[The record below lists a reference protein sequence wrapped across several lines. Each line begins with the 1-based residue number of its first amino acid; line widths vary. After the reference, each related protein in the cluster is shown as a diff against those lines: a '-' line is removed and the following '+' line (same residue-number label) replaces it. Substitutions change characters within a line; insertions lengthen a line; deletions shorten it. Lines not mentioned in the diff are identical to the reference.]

1 MLPVQQSGPEVCLKL
16 QQSLR
21 QVTYPV
27 AILGQRNFALV
38 WSSVWA
44 VQTGNQMEALV
55 LAWYMLEVTGNPFL
69 VGLIASARM
78 GMNFLALFS
87 GAIAD
92 RLPRH
97 RLLAA
102 VELILTCLGVAVLT
116 LMLSGLL
123 EVWHLFAITLGA
135 GLMRIFQMPSAQ
147 ALIGDTLPPDKISNG
162 AALSSMAQNLSTI
175 LGPFVGGLLYKTWG
189 PEGGYTVVAL
199 LYFTSA
205 ICAAFVRPIRVSEVQ
220 PRGSVLRTTLE
231 GLKYVKGQQVL
242 WATLAIAVVIN
253 LTGWPFHT
261 ALLAIF
267 AGNVLEAGPDGL
279 GFLTASFGIGALLG
293 SLAWATVRNL
303 RNIGKLMILSVVVW
317 HGSMLLFAFSTSF
330 YLSMAILLITGAAF
344 SSTQVMMLTAMLRI
358 TQPEFRGR
366 VLGLRTLA
374 IYGYVFGGAGAGWLA
389 ASLGAPVAAMI
400 MGVTGIGLTLTLITF
415 TPLLRRA

>member
-1 MLPVQQSGPEVCLKL
+1 MKL
-16 QQSLR
+16 NSSIR
-21 QVTYPV
+21 QAAYPV

-38 WSSVWA
+38 WSSVWS

-55 LAWYMLEVTGNPFL
+55 LAWYILEVTGSPFL

-78 GMNFLALFS
+78 GLNFLALFS

-97 RLLAA
+97 RLLAV
-102 VELILTCLGVAVLT
+102 VEMILTVMGVSVLILMLAGV
-116 LMLSGLL
+116 L

-135 GLMRIFQMPSAQ
+135 GLVRIFQMPSAQ

-175 LGPFVGGLLYKTWG
+175 LGPFLGGLLYKTWG
-189 PEGGYTVVAL
+189 PEGGYTAIAL

-205 ICAAFVRPIRVSEVQ
+205 ICASFVRPIRVSEAQ
-220 PRGSVLRTTLE
+220 PRGSVMRTVME
-231 GLKYVKGQQVL
+231 GLRYVRGQQVL

-267 AGNVLEAGPDGL
+267 AGNVLQTGPDGL
-279 GFLTASFGIGALLG
+279 GTLTAAFGIGALCG
-293 SLAWATVRNL
+293 SVAWASFRNL
-303 RNIGKLMILSVVVW
+303 RHVGKLMILSVVIW
-317 HGSMLLFAFSTSF
+317 HGSMLVFAFSTSF
-330 YLSMAILLITGAAF
+330 YLSLAILLVTGAAF
-344 SSTQVMMLTAMLRI
+344 SSTQVMMLTVTLRT
-358 TQPEFRGR
+358 TQAEFRGR
-366 VLGLRTLA
+366 ILGLRSLA
-374 IYGYVFGGAGAGWLA
+374 IYAYVFGGAGAGWMAGAWGAPLA
-389 ASLGAPVAAMI
+389 AI
-400 MGVTGIGLTLTLITF
+400 IIGVTGAVLTLAVTAF
-415 TPLLRRA
+415 TPQLRRA

>member
-1 MLPVQQSGPEVCLKL
+1 MKL

>member
-1 MLPVQQSGPEVCLKL
+1 MRLNN
-16 QQSLR
+16 SLR
-21 QVTYPV
+21 QATYPV

-38 WSSVWA
+38 WSSVWS

-55 LAWYMLEVTGNPFL
+55 LSWYILEVTGNPFL

-102 VELILTCLGVAVLT
+102 VELILTGLGISVLL
-116 LMLSGLL
+116 LMLTGFL

-135 GLMRIFQMPSAQ
+135 GLVRIFQMPTAQ
-147 ALIGDTLPPDKISNG
+147 ALIGDTLPQDKISNG

-175 LGPFVGGLLYKTWG
+175 LGPFIGGLLYKTWG
-189 PEGGYTVVAL
+189 PEGGYTAVAL

-205 ICAAFVRPIRVSEVQ
+205 ICASFVRPIRISEA
-220 PRGSVLRTTLE
+220 PRRGSVLRTVME
-231 GLKYVKGQQVL
+231 GLRYVKSQQIL

-267 AGNVLEAGPDGL
+267 AGNVLGTGPDGL
-279 GFLTASFGIGALLG
+279 GLLTAAFGIGALCG
-293 SLAWATVRNL
+293 SIVWASFRNL
-303 RNIGKLMILSVVVW
+303 RHIGKLMILSVVVW
-317 HGSMLLFAFSTSF
+317 HGSMLVFALSTSF
-330 YLSMAILLITGAAF
+330 YLSLAILLFTGAAF
-344 SSTQVMMLTAMLRI
+344 SSTQVMMLTAMLRA
-358 TQPEFRGR
+358 TQAEYRGR
-366 VLGLRTLA
+366 VLGLRVLA
-374 IYGYVFGGAGAGWLA
+374 IYAYVFGGAGAGWMA
-389 ASLGAPVAAMI
+389 GAWGAPASAMI
-400 MGVTGIGLTLTLITF
+400 IGITGAVLTLALALF
-415 TPLLRRA
+415 TPQLRRA

>member
-1 MLPVQQSGPEVCLKL
+1 MRLS
-16 QQSLR
+16 SSIR
-21 QVTYPV
+21 QAAYPV

-38 WSSVWA
+38 WSSVWS

-55 LAWYMLEVTGNPFL
+55 LAWYILEVTGSPFL

-78 GMNFLALFS
+78 GVNFLALFS

-97 RLLAA
+97 RLLAV
-102 VELILTCLGVAVLT
+102 VELILTGLGISVLL
-116 LMLSGLL
+116 LMLSGIL

-135 GLMRIFQMPSAQ
+135 GLVRIFQMPSAQ

-189 PEGGYTVVAL
+189 PEGGYTAVAL

-205 ICAAFVRPIRVSEVQ
+205 ICAFFVRPIRVSEVQ
-220 PRGSVLRTTLE
+220 PRGSVMRTVME
-231 GLKYVKGQQVL
+231 GLRYVKGQQVL
-242 WATLAIAVVIN
+242 WATLAIAVIIN

-267 AGNVLEAGPDGL
+267 AGNVLQTGPDGL
-279 GFLTASFGIGALLG
+279 GTLTASFGIGALLG
-293 SLAWATVRNL
+293 SLAWASFRNL
-303 RNIGKLMILSVVVW
+303 RHIGKLMILSVVVW
-317 HGSMLLFAFSTSF
+317 HGSMLVFAFSTSF
-330 YLSMAILLITGAAF
+330 YLSLAILLVTGAAF
-344 SSTQVMMLTAMLRI
+344 SSTQVMMLTAMLRT
-358 TQPEFRGR
+358 TQAEFRGR
-366 VLGLRTLA
+366 VLGLRVLA
-374 IYGYVFGGAGAGWLA
+374 IYAYAFGGAGAGWMA
-389 ASLGAPVAAMI
+389 GAWGAPASAMI
-400 MGVTGIGLTLTLITF
+400 IGITGAALTLALVVF
-415 TPLLRRA
+415 TPQLRRA

>member
-1 MLPVQQSGPEVCLKL
+1 MKL
-16 QQSLR
+16 NSSLR
-21 QVTYPV
+21 QATYPV

-38 WSSVWA
+38 WSSVWS

-55 LAWYMLEVTGNPFL
+55 LSWYILEVTGSPFL

-97 RLLAA
+97 RLLAT
-102 VELILTCLGVAVLT
+102 VELVLTVLGVSVLV
-116 LMLSGLL
+116 LMHTGFL

-135 GLMRIFQMPSAQ
+135 GLVRIFQMPTAQ
-147 ALIGDTLPPDKISNG
+147 ALIGDTLPQDKISNG

-175 LGPFVGGLLYKTWG
+175 LGPFIGGLLYKTWG
-189 PEGGYTVVAL
+189 PEGGYTAVAL

-205 ICAAFVRPIRVSEVQ
+205 ICASFVRPVRISEA
-220 PRGSVLRTTLE
+220 PRRGSVLRTVVE
-231 GLKYVKGQQVL
+231 GLRYVKSQQIL

-267 AGNVLEAGPDGL
+267 AGNILDTGPDGL
-279 GFLTASFGIGALLG
+279 GLLTAAFGIGALGG
-293 SLAWATVRNL
+293 SIVWASFRNL
-303 RNIGKLMILSVVVW
+303 RHIGKLMILSVVVW
-317 HGSMLLFAFSTSF
+317 HGSMLVFALSSTF
-330 YLSMAILLITGAAF
+330 YLSLAILLITGAAF
-344 SSTQVMMLTAMLRI
+344 SSTQVMMLTAMLRA
-358 TQPEFRGR
+358 TQAEYRGR
-366 VLGLRTLA
+366 VLGLRVLA
-374 IYGYVFGGAGAGWLA
+374 IYAYVFGGAGAGWMA
-389 ASLGAPVAAMI
+389 GAWGAPASAMI
-400 MGVTGIGLTLTLITF
+400 IGVTGAALTLALAVF
-415 TPLLRRA
+415 TPQLRRA

>member
-1 MLPVQQSGPEVCLKL
+1 MKL
-16 QQSLR
+16 NSSIR
-21 QVTYPV
+21 QATYPV

-38 WSSVWA
+38 WSSVWS

-55 LAWYMLEVTGNPFL
+55 LSWYILEVTGSPFL

-102 VELILTCLGVAVLT
+102 VELVLT
-116 LMLSGLL
+116 GLGLSILLLMLTGFLQ
-123 EVWHLFAITLGA
+123 VWHLFAITLSA
-135 GLMRIFQMPSAQ
+135 GLVRIFQMPTAQ
-147 ALIGDTLPPDKISNG
+147 ALIGDTLPQDKISNG

-175 LGPFVGGLLYKTWG
+175 LGPFIGGLLYKTWG
-189 PEGGYTVVAL
+189 PEGGYTAVAL

-205 ICAAFVRPIRVSEVQ
+205 ICASFVRPIRISEA
-220 PRGSVLRTTLE
+220 PRRGSVLRTVAE
-231 GLKYVKGQQVL
+231 GLRYVKSQQIL

-267 AGNVLEAGPDGL
+267 AGNVLGTGPDGL
-279 GFLTASFGIGALLG
+279 GLLTAAFGIGALCG
-293 SLAWATVRNL
+293 SIVWASFRNL
-303 RNIGKLMILSVVVW
+303 RHIGKLMILSVVVW
-317 HGSMLLFAFSTSF
+317 HGSMLVFALSTSF
-330 YLSMAILLITGAAF
+330 YLSLAILLFTGAAF
-344 SSTQVMMLTAMLRI
+344 SSTQVMMLTAMLRA
-358 TQPEFRGR
+358 TQAEYRGR
-366 VLGLRTLA
+366 VLGLRVLA
-374 IYGYVFGGAGAGWLA
+374 IYAYVFGGAGAGWMA
-389 ASLGAPVAAMI
+389 GAWGAPASAMI
-400 MGVTGIGLTLTLITF
+400 IGITGAMLTLALMVF
-415 TPLLRRA
+415 TPQLRRA